1 MTILNF
7 NWFLHVILFYHSK
20 HVIAKRENWNSNDS
34 KKEERNDASSSFT
47 VETNTSDKEITS
59 DECSQSEGDEH
70 SDNEE
75 SSESEDEDITS
86 ESKKSSGSRGS
97 NIVSDN
103 KESSGTEDDYSSGT
117 ASSENSDSPMSV
129 DLE

>member
-1 MTILNF
+1 M
-7 NWFLHVILFYHSK
+7 HVILFYHSK

-59 DECSQSEGDEH
+59 DEESTSNEYSQSEGDEY

-103 KESSGTEDDYSSGT
+103 KESSGTEDDNSSGT